1 MVRVTKAG
9 LEQIIKQQSLSLL
22 EANQT
27 IALQSM
33 KIYELEKIMRLNP
46 SQGLFMTMMSTNKLA
61 RKMIEKLGG
70 LK

>member
-1 MVRVTKAG
+1 MRVTKAG

-33 KIYELEKIMRLNP
+33 KIYELEKIMRLDP
-46 SQGLFMTMMSTNKLA
+46 AQGLFMTMMSTNKLA

>member
-33 KIYELEKIMRLNP
+33 KIYELEKIMRLDP
-46 SQGLFMTMMSTNKLA
+46 AQGLFMTMMSTNKLA